1 MHQFKP
7 SFTEADLQI
16 PGERQQSGRAL
27 RARNF
32 APPPPEGF
40 PGGGGNIDL
49 GGGGKI
55 LKLTFNSPIFI

>member
-49 GGGGKI
+49 RGRGQNSKI
-55 LKLTFNSPIFI
+55 DI